1 MQISLKQYT
10 KSGLCNSCG
19 HTGYILE
26 DWARGKPCKCISGL
40 LASLE
45 PAKVRAQIEMFFL
58 MEKAAKENILE
69 EGEAHYDNDFNV
81 ALSSSSGSLS

>member
-1 MQISLKQYT
+1 
-10 KSGLCNSCG
+10 
-19 HTGYILE
+19 
-26 DWARGKPCKCISGL
+26 
-40 LASLE
+40 
-45 PAKVRAQIEMFFL
+45 